1 MAESKLPLYLRSN
14 HEADSTFVKNL
25 KTILT
30 PEAKLKDFANN
41 ESAITNLKQAY
52 GGVEATEPP
61 VREIHEPK
69 KVALDSTDGLFP
81 AVNNRPEEEVLS
93 SLTEKLTPFT
103 IRVPAKEEAKEEEG
117 KKPKAESSE
126 ESGKTGKE
134 TGKETTPPASGTEPK
149 KPKAQEGATGEEGS

>member
-14 HEADSTFVKNL
+14 HEADSTYVKNL

-30 PEAKLKDFANN
+30 PEAKLKNFANN

-81 AVNNRPEEEVLS
+81 AVNNRPEEEVLAG
-93 SLTEKLTPFT
+93 LTEKLTPFT
-103 IRVPAKEEAKEEEG
+103 IRVPAKEEG

-149 KPKAQEGATGEEGS
+149 KPKAQEGATGEESS

>member
-30 PEAKLKDFANN
+30 PEAKLKDFAKN

-93 SLTEKLTPFT
+93 SLTEKLAPFT
-103 IRVPAKEEAKEEEG
+103 IRVPAKEEEG
-117 KKPKAESSE
+117 KKPKAEASE

-134 TGKETTPPASGTEPK
+134 TTPPVSGTEPK